1 MATVEQQ
8 PAEPVRAPVE
18 MGNSKR
24 RKLGI
29 GALIALG
36 SLMLCIAVFA
46 TWLDRV
52 FLDTQTWTDT
62 SSEALQQPAVQNAVA
77 QQLTDQLYANVDVP
91 QVLAQALP
99 PRLKP
104 FAPTIAGAGEPYIER
119 AIAAGLERPRV
130 VQLWAVANRN
140 AHGQL
145 MHILNGGGSTFSTAN
160 GTVTLDLTPILGN
173 VSQTLSA
180 RTNGAVSLPPDAGK
194 VTLLKSDQLRQAQ
207 DGVKILRLLS
217 IPLALAA
224 LAVLAIAVVISR
236 ERRRTLRAI
245 AWGVLAA
252 GLVLVLIR
260 RVAGDAVINSLTT
273 VPNVRDAAHAVW
285 WIATERL
292 AAANITVISVGLV
305 LLVGTWFAGPGT
317 RATAARRAVTPYL
330 RDPAVTYGVY
340 AALVLLLLVWA
351 PVPAFSY
358 WVTALILIVLGAI
371 GIEALR
377 RLSVR
382 EFPDRTERDLG
393 GRFGDWASGAWK
405 SVTAGDTTASPQPTE
420 PATAAPAA
428 TDRYVTLERLAS
440 LHDRGILT
448 DEEFA
453 AEKAT
458 TLART
463 E

>member
-1 MATVEQQ
+1 MSTVEGQQ
-8 PAEPVRAPVE
+8 AEAAGSPTARE
-18 MGNSKR
+18 GNSRR

-36 SLMLCIAVFA
+36 SLMLCVAVFA

-62 SSEALQQPAVQNAVA
+62 STEALQQPAVRNAVA
-77 QQLTDQLYANVDVP
+77 QQLTDQLYANVNVA
-91 QVLAQALP
+91 QALSQALP

-104 FAPTIAGAGEPYIER
+104 FAGTIAGAGEPYIER
-119 AIAAGLERPRV
+119 AVAAGLERPRV
-130 VQLWAVANRN
+130 VQLWATANRN

-173 VSQTLSA
+173 VSETLSA
-180 RTNGAVSLPPDAGK
+180 RTNGAVALPSDAGK
-194 VTLLKSDQLRQAQ
+194 ITLLKSDQLRQTQ

-224 LAVLAIAVVISR
+224 LAVLAIAVAISR

-252 GLVLVLIR
+252 GLVLILIR
-260 RVAGDAVINSLTT
+260 RVVGDEIVNSLTT
-273 VPNVRDAAHAVW
+273 VPNVREAGHAIW
-285 WIATERL
+285 WVATERL
-292 AAANITVISVGLV
+292 AAANITVVTVGLV
-305 LLVGTWFAGPGT
+305 LLVGTWFAGPG
-317 RATAARRAVTPYL
+317 RHATSARRVVTPYL
-330 RDPAVTYGVY
+330 REPAVAYGGY

-351 PVPAFSY
+351 PVPAARY
-358 WVTALILIVLGAI
+358 WVTALILTVLGAI
-371 GIEALR
+371 GVEAMR
-377 RLSVR
+377 RLSVA

-393 GRFGDWASGAWK
+393 GRVGDWASGAWR
-405 SVTAGDTTASPQPTE
+405 SVTAGDK
-420 PATAAPAA
+420 PAAAAPAQAAAAPAA
-428 TDRYVTLERLAS
+428 PDRYVTLERLAS
-440 LHDRGILT
+440 LHERGILS

-453 AEKAT
+453 AEKAA
-458 TLART
+458 TLANR
-463 E
+463 

>member
-1 MATVEQQ
+1 MSTVERQQ
-8 PAEPVRAPVE
+8 AEAAGSSHARE
-18 MGNSKR
+18 GNSRR

-29 GALIALG
+29 GSLVALG

-62 SSEALQQPAVQNAVA
+62 STEALQQPAVRNAVA
-77 QQLTDQLYANVDVP
+77 QQLTDQLYANVNVA
-91 QVLAQALP
+91 QALSQALP

-119 AIAAGLERPRV
+119 AVAAGLERPRV
-130 VQLWAVANRN
+130 VQLWAAANRN
-140 AHGQL
+140 AHGQF

-173 VSQTLSA
+173 VSETLSA
-180 RTNGAVSLPPDAGK
+180 RTNGAVALPPDAGK
-194 VTLLKSDQLRQAQ
+194 VTLLQSDQLRQAQ

-236 ERRRTLRAI
+236 ERRHTLRAI

-252 GLVLVLIR
+252 GLVLILIR
-260 RVAGDAVINSLTT
+260 RVVGDEIVNSLTT
-273 VPNVRDAAHAVW
+273 VPNVREAGHAIW
-285 WIATERL
+285 WVATERL
-292 AAANITVISVGLV
+292 AAANITVVTVGIV
-305 LLVGTWFAGPGT
+305 LLVGTWFAGPG
-317 RATAARRAVTPYL
+317 RHATSARRGVTPYL
-330 RDPAVTYGVY
+330 RDPALAYGGY

-351 PVPAFSY
+351 PVPAARY

-371 GIEALR
+371 GVEALR
-377 RLSVR
+377 RLSVA

-393 GRFGDWASGAWK
+393 GRVGNWASGAWR
-405 SVTAGDTTASPQPTE
+405 SVTAGSKPPAAE
-420 PATAAPAA
+420 PAQAEAAPAA
-428 TDRYVTLERLAS
+428 PDRYLTLERLAS
-440 LHDRGILT
+440 LHERGVLS

-453 AEKAT
+453 AEKAA
-458 TLART
+458 TLANR
-463 E
+463 

>member
-1 MATVEQQ
+1 MRVHGA
-8 PAEPVRAPVE
+8 
-18 MGNSKR
+18 NSRR

-52 FLDTQTWTDT
+52 FLDTSTWTDT
-62 SSEALQQPAVQNAVA
+62 SSAALQQPAVRNAVA
-77 QQLTDQLYANVDVP
+77 QQLTDQLYANVNVP

-104 FAPTIAGAGEPYIER
+104 FAGTIAGAGEPYVER
-119 AIAAGLERPRV
+119 AVAAGLERPRV
-130 VQLWAVANRN
+130 VQLWATANRN
-140 AHGQL
+140 AHRQL

-160 GTVTLDLTPILGN
+160 GTVTLDLSPILGN
-173 VSQTLSA
+173 ISETLST
-180 RTNGAVSLPPDAGK
+180 RTNGAIALPPDAGK
-194 VTLLKSDQLRQAQ
+194 VTLLKSDQLSQAQ
-207 DGVKILRLLS
+207 DGVNVLRLLS

-236 ERRRTLRAI
+236 ERRRALRAI

-252 GLVLVLIR
+252 GFVLVLIR
-260 RVAGDAVINSLTT
+260 RVVGDEIINSLTT
-273 VPNVRDAAHAVW
+273 VPNVREAGHAIW
-285 WIATERL
+285 WVATERL
-292 AAANITVISVGLV
+292 GDANLTVVTVGVV
-305 LLVGTWFAGPGT
+305 LLVGTWFAGPG
-317 RATAARRAVTPYL
+317 RHATAARRAATPYL
-330 RDPAVTYGVY
+330 REPTVAYGAY

-351 PVPAFSY
+351 PVPAARY

-377 RLSVR
+377 RLSMA
-382 EFPDRTERDLG
+382 EFPDHTERDLG
-393 GRFGDWASGAWK
+393 GRIGDRASGAWK
-405 SVTAGDTTASPQPTE
+405 SVTTGGQSTSAQPAE
-420 PATAAPAA
+420 PVAAAAAAP
-428 TDRYVTLERLAS
+428 DRYLTLERLAS
-440 LHDRGILT
+440 LHDRGILS

-453 AEKAT
+453 AEKAAVLT
-458 TLART
+458 G

>member
-1 MATVEQQ
+1 
-8 PAEPVRAPVE
+8 
-18 MGNSKR
+18 
-24 RKLGI
+24 
-29 GALIALG
+29 
-36 SLMLCIAVFA
+36 
-46 TWLDRV
+46 
-52 FLDTQTWTDT
+52 
-62 SSEALQQPAVQNAVA
+62 
-77 QQLTDQLYANVDVP
+77 
-91 QVLAQALP
+91 
-99 PRLKP
+99 
-104 FAPTIAGAGEPYIER
+104 
-119 AIAAGLERPRV
+119 
-130 VQLWAVANRN
+130 
-140 AHGQL
+140 
-145 MHILNGGGSTFSTAN
+145 
-160 GTVTLDLTPILGN
+160 
-173 VSQTLSA
+173 
-180 RTNGAVSLPPDAGK
+180 
-194 VTLLKSDQLRQAQ
+194 
-207 DGVKILRLLS
+207 
-217 IPLALAA
+217 
-224 LAVLAIAVVISR
+224 
-236 ERRRTLRAI
+236 
-245 AWGVLAA
+245 
-252 GLVLVLIR
+252 
-260 RVAGDAVINSLTT
+260 
-273 VPNVRDAAHAVW
+273 
-285 WIATERL
+285 
-292 AAANITVISVGLV
+292 
-305 LLVGTWFAGPGT
+305 
-317 RATAARRAVTPYL
+317 
-330 RDPAVTYGVY
+330 VTYGVY

>member
-1 MATVEQQ
+1 MSTAERQQ
-8 PAEPVRAPVE
+8 AETAERDPSR
-18 MGNSKR
+18 GKNSRR

-52 FLDTQTWTDT
+52 FLDTSTWTDT
-62 SSEALQQPAVQNAVA
+62 SAAALQQPAVRNAVA
-77 QQLTDQLYANVDVP
+77 QQLTDQLYANVNVP

-104 FAPTIAGAGEPYIER
+104 FAGTIAGAGEPYVER
-119 AIAAGLERPRV
+119 AVAAGLERPRV
-130 VQLWAVANRN
+130 VQLWTAANRN

-160 GTVTLDLTPILGN
+160 GAVTLNLTPILGN
-173 VSQTLSA
+173 ISQTLST
-180 RTNGAVSLPPDAGK
+180 RTNGAIALPPDAGK

-236 ERRRTLRAI
+236 ERRHTLRAI

-260 RVAGDAVINSLTT
+260 RVVGDAVINSLTT
-273 VPNVRDAAHAVW
+273 VPNVRDAGHAIW
-285 WIATERL
+285 WVATDRL
-292 AAANITVISVGLV
+292 GDANITVITVGIV
-305 LLVGTWFAGPGT
+305 LLVGTWFAGPGS
-317 RATAARRAVTPYL
+317 RATAVRRAVTPYL
-330 RDPAVTYGVY
+330 RDPAVAYGAY

-351 PVPAFSY
+351 PVPAARD

-377 RLSVR
+377 RLSVA

-393 GRFGDWASGAWK
+393 GRIGDWASGAWK
-405 SVTAGDTTASPQPTE
+405 SATDGGKPQTAE
-420 PATAAPAA
+420 PAEAAAAPAA
-428 TDRYVTLERLAS
+428 PDRYVTLERLAS
-440 LHDRGILT
+440 LHDRGILS

-453 AEKAT
+453 AEKAA
-458 TLART
+458 TLANH
-463 E
+463 

>member
-8 PAEPVRAPVE
+8 SAEPVGATPVRT
-18 MGNSKR
+18 GNSRR

-29 GALIALG
+29 GALITLG

-46 TWLDRV
+46 TWLNRV

-62 SSEALQQPAVQNAVA
+62 STEALQDPAVRNAVA
-77 QQLTDQLYANVDVP
+77 QYVTDQLYANVNVE
-91 QVLAQALP
+91 QALSQALP

-104 FAPTIAGAGEPYIER
+104 FAGPIAGASEPYVER
-119 AIAAGLERPRV
+119 AVAAGLERPRV
-130 VQLWAVANRN
+130 VQLWSAANRN
-140 AHGQL
+140 AHGQF
-145 MHILNGGGSTFSTAN
+145 MHILNGGGGTFTTTN
-160 GTVTLDLTPILGN
+160 GTVTLDLSPILGN
-173 VSQTLSA
+173 VSQTLST

-285 WIATERL
+285 WIATARL
-292 AAANITVISVGLV
+292 GAANLTVIIVGLV
-305 LLVGTWFAGPGT
+305 LLVGTWFAGPG
-317 RATAARRAVTPYL
+317 RHATSARRAVTPYL
-330 RDPAVTYGVY
+330 RDPAVAYGAY

-377 RLSVR
+377 RQVTAD
-382 EFPDRTERDLG
+382 FPDRTERDLG
-393 GRFGDWASGAWK
+393 GRLGEWASGTWK
-405 SVTAGDTTASPQPTE
+405 SATTHKPAPEPASPA
-420 PATAAPAA
+420 ATAAPA
-428 TDRYVTLERLAS
+428 TPDRYLTLERLAS
-440 LHDRGILT
+440 LHERGILT

-453 AEKAT
+453 AEKAA
-458 TLART
+458 TLANH
-463 E
+463 